1 MAVVKKEQRKLQE
14 ENLEKH
20 LKKQK
25 EAATKKSMEE
35 LKDKQKEILESKSLN
50 IRTYL
55 LENLVPILTEG
66 LLDICKNQPED
77 PVDNL
82 AGVSMI
88 KDPSVTEVVGTP
100 VGDCAGGIEDVD
112 PRFARTFDSIRTA
125 T

>member
-1 MAVVKKEQRKLQE
+1 MTWDTEEESKRRVEIEASALTKVVLKEQRKLQE

-25 EAATKKSMEE
+25 EAATKYSMQLER
-35 LKDKQKEILESKSLN
+35 DKQKEILESKSLN

-66 LLDICKNQPED
+66 LLEVCKQQPED

-82 AGVSMI
+82 AEYLFKRSLDVPYP
-88 KDPSVTEVVGTP
+88 DPT
-100 VGDCAGGIEDVD
+100 
-112 PRFARTFDSIRTA
+112 TF
-125 T
+125 